1 MNKQIY
7 IAPTAETLEVKVEGV
22 ICGSGGKSGNPGQA
36 GATWTVGVGGD
47 FYDYGDL

>member
-22 ICGSGGKSGNPGQA
+22 ICGSPTPGKAGGNDSYHDWP
-36 GATWTVGVGGD
+36 D
-47 FYDYGDL
+47 F